1 MKVYDPDIRKVL
13 YRKFLMTKEFLLD
26 SSTLVINEFD
36 VCRGISRVDIAVIN
50 GKMHGYEIKSEQDTL
65 ERLPMQM
72 DSYNKVFDKMTIVT
86 GEKHLD
92 KVTDIIPEWWG
103 IYYITENKNKLV
115 LKKKRSAKINRNIDI
130 LEVAQLLWRD
140 ELIKLLNSYDITKG
154 LKSKTRLAL
163 SKLVSEKIP
172 PKDVKDFVKNQLK
185 LRTAWRAVQ
194 LQQLYD
200 D

>member
-185 LRTAWRAVQ
+185 LRTDWRAVQ

>member
-26 SSTLVINEFD
+26 SSTLVNNEFD

-185 LRTAWRAVQ
+185 LRTDWRAVQ

>member
-172 PKDVKDFVKNQLK
+172 QKDVKDFVKNQLK
-185 LRTAWRAVQ
+185 LRTDWRAVQ